1 MITRVNLSKLD
12 NHVILNI
19 RLEHPTKKKKKK
31 KSQSS
36 RPNNLM
42 SKDEIKKK

>member
-19 RLEHPTKKKKKK
+19 RLEHPAKKKRK